1 MTDIGAAMLGDI
13 LKWGE
18 GKNALL
24 TATDVLAR
32 THCHAKPCRW
42 GELMKQHAEQGD
54 SVRNSES
61 RGNV

>member
-1 MTDIGAAMLGDI
+1 MLGDI

-24 TATDVLAR
+24 TTTDVLAR
-32 THCHAKPCRW
+32 THCRANPCRW
-42 GELMKQHAEQGD
+42 GELMKQRAEQGD